1 MICVTLSVRRRRVI
15 LEVTDHGRGFAAEA
29 PSGGLGLASMRE
41 RAAAAGGTLT
51 VRSGPGEG
59 TLVRLELPV
68 AAGRAGTAGAYPAGS
83 S

>member
-1 MICVTLSVRRRRVI
+1 M
-15 LEVTDHGRGFAAEA
+15 EVADHGQGFAAGA

-41 RAAAAGGTLT
+41 RAASAGGTLT

-68 AAGRAGTAGAYPAGS
+68 RAYRTGQKGRPGAYPAGLS
-83 S
+83 